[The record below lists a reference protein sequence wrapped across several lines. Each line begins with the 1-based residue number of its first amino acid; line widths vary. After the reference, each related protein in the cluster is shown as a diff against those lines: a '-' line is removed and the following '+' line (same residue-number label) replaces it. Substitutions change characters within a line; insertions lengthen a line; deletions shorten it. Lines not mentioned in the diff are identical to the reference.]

1 MHLAELSADNGGSA
15 GEEPRQLE
23 IFEVAQVHG
32 YGALKRRERLFV
44 QGLFE
49 GKTQREAGRMA
60 GLIGTDEAVDAAAS
74 RLVRNAK
81 VSAVMN
87 QAWARSGADIDDTL
101 RMITELQRKTFRE
114 AQAADS
120 PEKRREPIRQFC
132 GVTAL
137 IASIHGR
144 LSMRVEGSVQHQ
156 HSGGIGVAHVTV
168 PAAVLPA
175 MALMR
180 REALARSL
188 NAAAEKHGGEVA

>member
-1 MHLAELSADNGGSA
+1 MLELSNGVSG
-15 GEEPRQLE
+15 GVTEEPQQLE
-23 IFEVAQVHG
+23 IFDVAQVHG

-49 GKTQREAGRMA
+49 GKSQREAARMA
-60 GLIGTDEAVDAAAS
+60 GLSGTDEAVDAAAS

-101 RMITELQRKTFRE
+101 RMVTELQRKTFAE
-114 AQAADS
+114 ARAADS

-144 LSMRVEGSVQHQ
+144 LSMRIDGNVEHR
-156 HSGGIGVAHVTV
+156 HSGAVGVAPMTV
-168 PAAVLPA
+168 PAS
-175 MALMR
+175 ALHAFALLR
-180 REALARSL
+180 RQNLEQDVSQTEPKP
-188 NAAAEKHGGEVA
+188 AEKVA

>member
-1 MHLAELSADNGGSA
+1 MLELSNGAA
-15 GEEPRQLE
+15 GRAVAEPQQLE
-23 IFEVAQVHG
+23 IFDVAQVHG

-49 GKTQREAGRMA
+49 GKSQRDAGRMA
-60 GLIGTDEAVDAAAS
+60 GLVGTDEAVDAAAS

-87 QAWARSGADIDDTL
+87 QAWARSGAAIEDTL
-101 RMITELQRKTFRE
+101 RMVAELQRKTFNE

-144 LSMRVEGSVQHQ
+144 LSMRIDGNVQHQ
-156 HSGGIGVAHVTV
+156 HSGVVGAVQVTV
-168 PAAVLPA
+168 PDS
-175 MALMR
+175 ALHAFALLR
-180 REALARSL
+180 RENLKRSQSQDEL
-188 NAAAEKHGGEVA
+188 KPAEKVS